1 MREERPMMKLHEVA
15 LSGNC
20 HKVRLLLSMLGLSYE
35 SVAVDLAAG
44 EHHTPAYLALNPFG
58 EVPTLVDGDVAI
70 RDSQAILVYLASC
83 YGGERWWPQDP
94 VRLAGIVGWLSTA
107 ANEIAA
113 GPNSLRLHH
122 KWGRSIDVSRAET
135 ITRRTLNVIERT
147 LENNRWIAGDDA
159 SIADLAVYP
168 YLALSPEGGVELAP
182 YPHILRWFGD
192 IRLLEGYVSM
202 PGMRK

>member
-1 MREERPMMKLHEVA
+1 MMKLHEVA

-94 VRLAGIVGWLSTA
+94 VRLAG
-107 ANEIAA
+107 
-113 GPNSLRLHH
+113 R
-122 KWGRSIDVSRAET
+122 
-135 ITRRTLNVIERT
+135 
-147 LENNRWIAGDDA
+147 
-159 SIADLAVYP
+159 
-168 YLALSPEGGVELAP
+168 LALNGRQRDCSRTEQSAP
-182 YPHILRWFGD
+182 ASQVGTINRRIASGNHHQKNAERD
-192 IRLLEGYVSM
+192 RADA
-202 PGMRK
+202 